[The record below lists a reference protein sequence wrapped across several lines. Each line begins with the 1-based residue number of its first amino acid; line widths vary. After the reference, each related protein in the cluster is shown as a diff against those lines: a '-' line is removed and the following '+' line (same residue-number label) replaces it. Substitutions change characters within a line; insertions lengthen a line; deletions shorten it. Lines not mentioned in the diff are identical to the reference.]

1 MATLVVF
8 LRYEIW
14 LLLGALFLIVGYQIL
29 TRKITTTGLLLSKDP
44 KGGVS
49 PARVQLLMFTL
60 TGAFYYLAQ
69 VIHDPSSG
77 LPDPPQQLIEVLLGS
92 NLLYMGSKGYFS
104 FFRRGPGPTGN
115 KNTEGGT

>member
-1 MATLVVF
+1 METLAVF

-14 LLLGALFLIVGYQIL
+14 VLLGALLLIVGYQLL
-29 TRKITTTGLLLSKDP
+29 TGKIITNGLLLSKDDDV
-44 KGGVS
+44 GVS

-69 VIHDPSSG
+69 VLHDPSSG
-77 LPDPPQQLIEVLLGS
+77 LPNPPQQLVEALLGS

-115 KNTEGGT
+115 KKGGT